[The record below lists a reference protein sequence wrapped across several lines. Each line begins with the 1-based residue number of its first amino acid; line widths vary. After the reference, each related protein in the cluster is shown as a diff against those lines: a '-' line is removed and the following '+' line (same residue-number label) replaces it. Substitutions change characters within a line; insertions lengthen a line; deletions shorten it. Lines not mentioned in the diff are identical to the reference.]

1 MVYFNHI
8 LIMPTQFG
16 IQIWIKNSKVNYKLS
31 KTDVLDIVSSF
42 PIEVTLEWKTIK
54 KLTGSRFLKDCTF
67 VLPLLSFL
75 KKLALYIFMI
85 YIDNL
90 VKIKQIRDLPFW
102 N

>member
-42 PIEVTLEWKTIK
+42 PIEVTLE
-54 KLTGSRFLKDCTF
+54 
-67 VLPLLSFL
+67 
-75 KKLALYIFMI
+75 
-85 YIDNL
+85 
-90 VKIKQIRDLPFW
+90 
-102 N
+102 